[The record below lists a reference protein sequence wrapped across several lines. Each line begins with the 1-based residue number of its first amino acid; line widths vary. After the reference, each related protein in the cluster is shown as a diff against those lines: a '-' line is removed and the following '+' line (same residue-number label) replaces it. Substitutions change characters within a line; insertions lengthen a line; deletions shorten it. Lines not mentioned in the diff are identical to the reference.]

1 MEVKTMTAI
10 AALAAGT
17 VLAMTGLSAAEAVY
31 ADGRGNLVIQSDAG
45 YKQIFVGKGHMAE
58 EVLARAA
65 AENPGKPWVMGDP
78 TSQHKHPKAA
88 YRCSGGAA
96 VYRGRSF
103 MYGLTRDEV
112 AVLDNE
118 CNVRR

>member
-1 MEVKTMTAI
+1 MRMKKLIVI
-10 AALAAGT
+10 AGLAAGT
-17 VLAMTGLSAAEAVY
+17 VSLAGGAGAEAVF

-45 YKQIFVGKGHMAE
+45 YKQIYVGKGHLAG
-58 EVLARAA
+58 EVVARAVTESPDVVYFMA
-65 AENPGKPWVMGDP
+65 DP
-78 TSQHKHPKAA
+78 KSQHRFPKAA

-112 AVLDNE
+112 AVLPNN
-118 CNVRR
+118 CPR